1 MPHAGV
7 LGFVTVSLAAGMVA
21 ASLAGVAASPALAA
35 DCVKNQ
41 GTDFTDQASLQSL
54 LAAGC
59 AGGGTMT
66 VNFNTGTF
74 PLAGGLTWGR
84 TEPLV
89 LHGQGAGA
97 TTLSG
102 NNTATILTAN
112 AGTAAVEVSGISI
125 TGGNSGGGGGG
136 VRVGNGTLTVT
147 NSTISGNTATGAS
160 AAGGGVYVFG
170 TLTVTNSTIS
180 NNTAPDGP
188 GGGVYTVGTVTVTG
202 STISGN
208 TGKGIGGISSTGA
221 VTVTNSTINNN
232 TATTGSAGGVFA
244 SGAVTVTGST
254 ISGNTAT
261 GSGGGGVFSTAPVT
275 VTNSTIS
282 NNSATAGAGV
292 YANSTVTVTNST
304 ISGNTATVTVGGG
317 LFPGGAL
324 TVTNST
330 ISGNTAATGGGGI
343 YAVSTTVLKF
353 ATIVNNS
360 APSGANIRGSGAP
373 NNFTSVGS
381 VIANSSSNS
390 CGNVTPGPVAPTYNA
405 TRTGDAS
412 CGFVDPSNS
421 VASLAQMS
429 LGPLAVNGNP
439 SGTQT
444 MLPSAGSVLI
454 GVVPTSIGQAAIGP
468 NGTDQRGVT
477 RVGPFWMGAAQQLLG
492 PLAFS
497 SGVFAAAT
505 IGTPSN
511 LTVTVTNAGI
521 DAAMPSAVTPTGA
534 GVTVTGGTCAVATP
548 IAAGG
553 TCTVGLAWTPAVA
566 GALVGGSLTIAY
578 SGGANPSDAL
588 ALGGTAA
595 PRPIAQTPAGSCI
608 TPGGTKSIPRFGT
621 KRLAKPACKTNA
633 GQTVGVSVAAAPRS
647 GVRVYSLYC
656 KKTNGTT
663 SATSA
668 TKYRNGSRYC
678 KRGELRIRTYGK
690 HLRIRVVWSA
700 PARGDFTPY
709 RMTRNYRT

>member
-1 MPHAGV
+1 
-7 LGFVTVSLAAGMVA
+7 
-21 ASLAGVAASPALAA
+21 
-35 DCVKNQ
+35 
-41 GTDFTDQASLQSL
+41 
-54 LAAGC
+54 
-59 AGGGTMT
+59 
-66 VNFNTGTF
+66 
-74 PLAGGLTWGR
+74 
-84 TEPLV
+84 
-89 LHGQGAGA
+89 
-97 TTLSG
+97 
-102 NNTATILTAN
+102 
-112 AGTAAVEVSGISI
+112 
-125 TGGNSGGGGGG
+125 
-136 VRVGNGTLTVT
+136 
-147 NSTISGNTATGAS
+147 
-160 AAGGGVYVFG
+160 VF
-170 TLTVTNSTIS
+170 
-180 NNTAPDGP
+180 P
-188 GGGVYTVGTVTVTG
+188 GG
-202 STISGN
+202 
-208 TGKGIGGISSTGA
+208 A
-221 VTVTNSTINNN
+221 L
-232 TATTGSAGGVFA
+232 
-244 SGAVTVTGST
+244 
-254 ISGNTAT
+254 
-261 GSGGGGVFSTAPVT
+261 
-275 VTNSTIS
+275 
-282 NNSATAGAGV
+282 
-292 YANSTVTVTNST
+292 TVTNST

-317 LFPGGAL
+317 VFPGGAL

-381 VIANSSSNS
+381 VIASSSGNS
-390 CGNVTPGPVAPTYNA
+390 CGNVNPGPVVPIYNA

-412 CGFVDPSNS
+412 CGFMDPSNTA
-421 VASLAQMS
+421 ASLAQMS

-444 MLPSAGSVLI
+444 MLPGAGSVLI

-497 SGVFAAAT
+497 SGVFGVAT

-521 DAAMPSAVTPTGA
+521 DAAMPLAITPAGA
-534 GVTVTGGTCAVATP
+534 GVMVTGGTCAVATP

-566 GALVGGSLTIAY
+566 GALTGGSLTIAY

-588 ALGGTAA
+588 ALSGTAA

-633 GQTVGVSVAAAPRS
+633 GQTVGISVAAALRS
-647 GVRVYSLYC
+647 GLRVYSLYC
-656 KKTNGTT
+656 KKTNGSTT
-663 SATSA
+663 ATSA
-668 TKYRNGSRYC
+668 TKYHNGSRYC
-678 KRGELRIRTYGK
+678 KRGALRIRTYGK

-700 PARGDFTPY
+700 PALGDFTPY
-709 RMTRNYRT
+709 RMTSNYRT